1 MKYTNNF
8 SEIYNQYGK
17 MVYNVSLN
25 YLQNLEDAE
34 EATQDVFVKI
44 HQKIEGFNQKSSLKT
59 WIYRITINHC
69 LDVIKSKNRRL
80 RILFSRQTEDN
91 DAVEFYH
98 PGAELENQEAVAQ
111 ILKEVNELP
120 TNQKTALLLKSIE
133 GLSQKEIAEIMKM
146 KEKAIES
153 LLTRA
158 RTNLKIRLRK

>member
-17 MVYNVSLN
+17 MVYNVTLN

-80 RILFSRQTEDN
+80 RALFSRQIEDN
-91 DAVEFYH
+91 GVIEFYH
-98 PGAELENQEAVAQ
+98 PGVELENQEAVAQ
-111 ILKEVNELP
+111 ILKEINRLP
-120 TNQKTALLLKSIE
+120 VNQKTALLLKSIE

-158 RTNLKIRLRK
+158 RANLKIRLRK